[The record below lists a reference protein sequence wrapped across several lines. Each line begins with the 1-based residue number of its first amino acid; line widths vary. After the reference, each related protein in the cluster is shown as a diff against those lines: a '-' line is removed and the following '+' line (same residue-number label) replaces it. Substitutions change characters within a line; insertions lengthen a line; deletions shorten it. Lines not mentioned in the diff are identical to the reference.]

1 MWVAGP
7 DRVCEAKSG
16 LTGGV
21 SLVEAEGAHW
31 CFSAKRRN
39 HWCLSQ
45 GAVYVPWQGTVAL
58 SSACTVARPYPTCMH
73 RGDWLYLNL
82 PTGRLRT
89 ARERQA
95 GALHSCTV
103 CAVLTE
109 GEQVQHPATAHPT
122 ACVWFGIFRKVCV
135 GSVLCDAGRMPV
147 AATRWVLELCCV
159 QSCKTSSRDDSRVCI
174 CGMWLLTNCYF
185 VAPCP
190 YLSCAFHCRCGCVQ
204 LWIVL
209 LCSTSVCVRLVVTD
223 FPAKVISLAPNCWA
237 ATIHSCTVVD

>member
-1 MWVAGP
+1 MRQRAP
-7 DRVCEAKSG
+7 
-16 LTGGV
+16 TGV
-21 SLVEAEGAHW
+21 FLPNGATT
-31 CFSAKRRN
+31 
-39 HWCLSQ
+39 
-45 GAVYVPWQGTVAL
+45 GACPKWLCMCRGKAL
-58 SSACTVARPYPTCMH
+58 WRFPPHVQLLGHPTCMH
-73 RGDWLYLNL
+73 RGDWCYLNT
-82 PTGRLRT
+82 PTGRLQT

-135 GSVLCDAGRMPV
+135 GSVLCDAGRMPL
-147 AATRWVLELCCV
+147 AAMRWVLELCCV

-174 CGMWLLTNCYF
+174 CGMCLLTNCYF

-209 LCSTSVCVRLVVTD
+209 LCSASVR
-223 FPAKVISLAPNCWA
+223 APRG
-237 ATIHSCTVVD
+237 D